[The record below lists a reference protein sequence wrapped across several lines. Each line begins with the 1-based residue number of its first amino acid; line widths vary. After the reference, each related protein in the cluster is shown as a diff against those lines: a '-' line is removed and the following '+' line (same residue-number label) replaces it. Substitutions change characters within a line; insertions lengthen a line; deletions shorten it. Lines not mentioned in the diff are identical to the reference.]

1 MAIVYQHINKKTE
14 EIFYIGI
21 GKKEERAY
29 HKDNRGKFW
38 KDYISKY
45 PDYEIKITHK
55 DIIWEEACAIEKYLI
70 AFYGRRDL
78 GKGSLVNMTDGGDG
92 ILGYKFT
99 KCINRKKEKN
109 GFYRKTHSSNTIEL
123 LKNQKLG
130 SKHPMWG
137 KHQSKETIQKRS
149 NKMKGRPAKNKK
161 QVMHILDNKIFNSTH
176 ELQRHYGIGTGAFYS
191 QVKKGQI
198 IYI

>member
-1 MAIVYQHINKKTE
+1 MPIVYQHINKKTQE
-14 EIFYIGI
+14 VFYIGI
-21 GKKEERAY
+21 GKGEERAY

-78 GKGSLVNMTDGGDG
+78 GHGSLVNMTDGGEG
-92 ILGYKFT
+92 ILGYKFI
-99 KCINRKKEKN
+99 KLINRKKENN
-109 GFYRKTHSSNTIEL
+109 GFYRKKHSQETIKL
-123 LKNQKLG
+123 LREQKLG
-130 SKHPMWG
+130 PNHPMWG
-137 KHQSKETIQKRS
+137 KEKSEQTKQKIS
-149 NKMKGRPAKNKK
+149 NTNKGRIAKNKK
-161 QVMHILDNKIFNSTH
+161 RVMYMLDNKIFNSTH
-176 ELQRHYGIGTGAFYS
+176 ELQRHYGIGTGAFYCR
-191 QVKKGQI
+191 VKKGHI